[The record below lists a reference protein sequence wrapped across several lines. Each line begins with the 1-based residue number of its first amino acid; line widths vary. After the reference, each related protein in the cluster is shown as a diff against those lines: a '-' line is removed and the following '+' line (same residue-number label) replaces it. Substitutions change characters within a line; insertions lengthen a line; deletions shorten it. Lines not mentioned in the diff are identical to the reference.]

1 MTAPGTTQRRQGV
14 LVLAAILLYAA
25 IALYGASDKSATFD
39 EQIHVTGG
47 YTYWTLNDYRLH
59 PENGNWAQRWLAL
72 PVAIRGAGFLP
83 LDDADW
89 RGGDLWAVSD
99 KFFHEV
105 GNDAGSMLWS
115 ARLMALLAAGALGFL
130 IFRWSNAL
138 FGRAGAW
145 VSLTLF
151 VFSPTFLA
159 LGPMATSDVTTTFF
173 FVASAWALWI
183 AMRMLTWQR
192 VLVSMVAIS
201 GLFLSKYS
209 ALIFVPIALIMAAVR
224 IARSPDR
231 RRESVR
237 VGGLTVLHVAA
248 VVLVIWASYGFRYS
262 AFGPNARAGDAFATP
277 WEHAIDS
284 SAVGKAIA
292 ISRTSHAIP
301 EAYLFGLGTVRA
313 YSRTRATF
321 FQGEVSRD
329 GGRRPFFPYVALV
342 KTTLP
347 TLVLVLALPWLIVR
361 RRRHGADSD
370 LLYEMTPLLTLIGV
384 YWAVAITNGLNIGHR
399 HLLPAIAA
407 TTVLL
412 GAAGAPVARLVDS
425 WQSRRRL
432 VVEGAVIIGLL
443 AWHAIEAVRIA
454 PNFLAYFNPIAG
466 GPRGAY
472 HHVVD
477 SSLDWG
483 QDLPSLARWLDAN
496 APRGTPVYLSYFGT
510 ARPEYYGV
518 NAVSLPGFIDRIA
531 PRIPPPLRPGVYA
544 ISATM
549 LQAVYLG
556 YASGQWRDEY
566 EQRYRSTS
574 RDVALF
580 TSASDSVRAAL
591 VAARG
596 QAWWIQT
603 FRAFEELRLS
613 RLASRLRQREP
624 DAHAGHSILIYQLS
638 DAELAAAIGTP

>member
-25 IALYGASDKSATFD
+25 IALYGASGKSATFD

-47 YTYWTLNDYRLH
+47 YGYWALNDYRLH

-72 PVAIRGAGFLP
+72 PIAIRRAEFLRP
-83 LDDADW
+83 DDPAW
-89 RGGDLWAVSD
+89 RSADLWAVSD
-99 KFFHEV
+99 RFFYEA
-105 GNDAGSMLWS
+105 GNDAGAVLWS
-115 ARLMALLAAGALGFL
+115 ARLMALLVACALGFL
-130 IFRWSNAL
+130 IFRWSHAL
-138 FGRAGAW
+138 FGRSGAW
-145 VSLTLF
+145 VSLALF
-151 VFSPTFLA
+151 GFSPTFLA
-159 LGPMATSDVTTTFF
+159 LGPMATSDVLTTFF
-173 FVASAWALWI
+173 FVASSWALWI
-183 AMRMLTWQR
+183 AMHRPTWRR
-192 VLVSMVAIS
+192 VLVSVLAIS

-209 ALIFVPIALIMAAVR
+209 ALIFVPIALVMAAAR
-224 IARSPDR
+224 IARSPTR

-237 VGGLTVLHVAA
+237 VGGLAVMHVAA

-262 AFGPNARAGDAFATP
+262 ALGPSARPGDAFATP
-277 WEHAIDS
+277 WENAIDS
-284 SAVGKAIA
+284 SVVGKTIA
-292 ISRTSHAIP
+292 ISRRAHAIP

-313 YSRTRATF
+313 YSKTRATF

-329 GGRRPFFPYVALV
+329 GGRRLFFPYVALV

-347 TLVLVLALPWLIVR
+347 ALLLLVALPWLIIR
-361 RRRHGADSD
+361 RRRQGGDSD

-384 YWAVAITNGLNIGHR
+384 YWTVAIANGLNIGHR

-412 GAAGAPVARLVDS
+412 GAAGAPVAQLVDAWRS
-425 WQSRRRL
+425 SRRL
-432 VVEGAVIIGLL
+432 VVEGAVVVGLL
-443 AWHAIEAVRIA
+443 AWHAIEAARVA

-483 QDLPSLARWLDAN
+483 QDLPSLARWLEVN
-496 APRGTPVYLSYFGT
+496 ASRGAPIYLSYFGT

-518 NAVSLPGFIDRIA
+518 NAVPLPGFIDRIA

-549 LQAVYLG
+549 LQTVYLG
-556 YASGQWRDEY
+556 YASGPWREEY
-566 EQRYRSTS
+566 EQRYRSTA

-580 TSASDSVRAAL
+580 TSASDSARAAL
-591 VAARG
+591 VTTRG
-596 QAWWIQT
+596 QGWWIQT

-613 RLASRLRQREP
+613 RLASRLREREP
-624 DAHAGHSILIYQLS
+624 DAHAGHSILIYQVS
-638 DAELAAAIGTP
+638 DAELAAAIGTR